1 MDKICRSASCV
12 AVINNSKVQ
21 LMESSSGGA
30 FSILAESVLGEGG
43 VVYGHAFS
51 DGLKVKCIRID
62 SIEEVARL
70 RGSKYVQSDMGDV
83 MRYVK
88 EDLMSGKRVLFSGT
102 PCQVDG
108 LLSFLGGC
116 SKGLITVDIVC
127 HGVPSAEF
135 FLACMSQEFGDG
147 LVEIKFRDK
156 EEGWVASGTAVVRRF
171 GRLTKV
177 PFSPRT
183 SLYYQSFLNGST
195 YRECC
200 YRCPYAGGGRP
211 GDLTLGDFWGLDVD
225 DVGLDDSHGISVV
238 MANTETGV
246 HALDAIKELS
256 TWVERPLEEAIR
268 GNDQLR
274 HPTLRP
280 CERDVVLERWK
291 NEGIVALERSYKKAS
306 WISSTKWR
314 IKRKIRRAF
323 WRCRKDGS
331 K

>member
-1 MDKICRSASCV
+1 MSVIRRPVSCM
-12 AVINNSKVQ
+12 AVINNSRTQ
-21 LMESSSGGA
+21 LMDSSSGGA
-30 FSILAESVLGEGG
+30 FSILAESVLSEGG

-51 DGLKVKCIRID
+51 DGLKVRCIRVD
-62 SIEEVARL
+62 SVEEVARL
-70 RGSKYVQSDMGDV
+70 RGSKYVQSDMGYA
-83 MRYVK
+83 MRNVK

-108 LLSFLGGC
+108 LLSFLGGF

-135 FLACMSQEFGDG
+135 FLACMSQEFGDS
-147 LVEIKFRDK
+147 LMEVKFRDK
-156 EEGWVASGTAVVRRF
+156 EEGWVASGTAVIRRF
-171 GRLTKV
+171 GKLAKV

-183 SLYYQSFLNGST
+183 SLYYQLFLSGST

-211 GDLTLGDFWGLDVD
+211 GDLTLGDFWGLDTD
-225 DVGLDDSHGISVV
+225 DAGLDDSHGVSIV
-238 MANTETGV
+238 MANTETGM
-246 HALDAIKELS
+246 HALDEIKKFS
-256 TWVERPLEEAIR
+256 TWVERPLEEATR

-306 WISSTKWR
+306 LISSTRWR
-314 IKRKIRRAF
+314 IKRKIRHAF
-323 WRCRKDGS
+323 LALS
-331 K
+331 KGWK